1 MLEDIFTTRLKEADM
16 IAKLNDICEEN
27 TATTRCSTAVWDNKC
42 NQITHRHFCHK
53 ICKFYLFNNAEI
65 RHKLCDKDDLK
76 FARKVIETAEPQ
88 RYVCWSGFTCFMV
101 PIIVY
106 DTVVGLISIGEFLTV
121 DSPTLSTHFFDVV
134 KEYALPRK
142 EIELDIKVNVPVFNE
157 NNVRGL
163 ITSTEF
169 LGRVIADILMGEIS
183 LSFDFD
189 LLVRKYISLQEQN
202 WQKFSSEELSGFL
215 ILKNI
220 IKLQNLFLKYALRKI
235 DEEKKI
241 NLHKTLMPYQMIVT
255 AAENLR
261 AGRHKDKSYK
271 QIISTIKQ
279 VEEYTLKSM
288 RGISLSDTQ
297 WLAIKEKTAVNL
309 NKLLHSAVKAK
320 KPLLEYKNIK
330 VTLPSEWK
338 RTNLWGRESDLDF
351 LFSTLIEN
359 AINSIEAEG
368 GRIDLSIDHADGAV
382 TVTCTDNGCGID
394 PDEIDK
400 IFDPGFRG
408 RSFRKSHTAGTGLGL
423 SLAKH
428 ITNAHGGHI
437 KVQSTPGVGTTLEVI
452 FPSYALGGTSHHD

>member
-1 MLEDIFTTRLKEADM
+1 MLEDIFTARLKEAD
-16 IAKLNDICEEN
+16 IIDKLNDICLEN

-42 NQITHRHFCHK
+42 NQITQRHFCHK

-76 FARKVIETAEPQ
+76 FARKVIETGKPH

-106 DTVVGLISIGEFLTV
+106 DMVVGLISIGEFLTV
-121 DSPTLSTHFFDVV
+121 DSPTLSTQFFDTV
-134 KEYALPRK
+134 KEYDLPRK
-142 EIELDIKVNVPVFNE
+142 EIEIDIANNVPVFNE
-157 NNVRGL
+157 ENIRGL

-169 LGRVIADILMGEIS
+169 LAKVIADILMGEIS

-189 LLVRKYISLQEQN
+189 VLVRRYISLQEQN
-202 WQKFSSEELSGFL
+202 WQNFSSEELSSFL

-220 IKLQNLFLKYALRKI
+220 IKLQNLFLTYALRKI

-261 AGRHKDKSYK
+261 AGRNREKSYK

-297 WLAIKEKTAVNL
+297 WLAIKEKTKVNL
-309 NKLLHSAVKAK
+309 NKLLHEAVKAK
-320 KPLLEYKNIK
+320 KPLLEHKKIS
-330 VTLPSEWK
+330 VMLPPE
-338 RTNLWGRESDLDF
+338 RRGINLWGRKSDLDF

-359 AINSIEAEG
+359 AINSVEENRGKIE
-368 GRIDLSIDHADGAV
+368 LSVAQTNGTLMIK
-382 TVTCTDNGCGID
+382 CIDNGCGIE
-394 PDEIDK
+394 PEEIDK

-408 RSFRKSHTAGTGLGL
+408 KNFKKLNTVGTGLGL

-437 KVQSTPGVGTTLEVI
+437 NVESYPGRGTTFEVV
-452 FPSYALGGTSHHD
+452 FPSYAHGGKTSHD